1 MSVAEVRWVTG
12 KSQTRR
18 IVEWLLRYLLV
29 LLAVLFF
36 LFPILWIVFT
46 SFKLPEEYRSF
57 PPIYLPHE
65 PHLSHYIRGMTVVG
79 GASALRDS
87 LIVTISVTILTTSI
101 GALVAYSMARF
112 GAGGTKLSRWLL
124 VQRMMP
130 PVVLILPVFL
140 LLSAAKLTDT
150 HIGLILL
157 YTVLNLPLCVWLLR
171 SYIVEV
177 PREIEESAMVD
188 GASQLQ
194 VLRHVLLP
202 LIAGGLSATT
212 VFVFIFSWTEFLFAL
227 ILTRDNVLTLPV
239 LVSRFFGVET
249 AEWGV
254 ASALAVVATVPA
266 VILGLVVRKH
276 FVRGMTMGAVKN

>member
-1 MSVAEVRWVTG
+1 
-12 KSQTRR
+12 
-18 IVEWLLRYLLV
+18 
-29 LLAVLFF
+29 
-36 LFPILWIVFT
+36 
-46 SFKLPEEYRSF
+46 
-57 PPIYLPHE
+57 
-65 PHLSHYIRGMTVVG
+65 
-79 GASALRDS
+79 
-87 LIVTISVTILTTSI
+87 
-101 GALVAYSMARF
+101 
-112 GAGGTKLSRWLL
+112 
-124 VQRMMP
+124 
-130 PVVLILPVFL
+130 
-140 LLSAAKLTDT
+140 
-150 HIGLILL
+150 
-157 YTVLNLPLCVWLLR
+157 
-171 SYIVEV
+171 
-177 PREIEESAMVD
+177 MVD